1 MTCTPVYYVKQGRS
15 ATLEAV
21 LSKAT
26 TWEHEDWIIEKY
38 NTSSRVG
45 SEIAGQILKHK
56 ITKMETAGVY
66 GYKVIIHK
74 QGSAE
79 SCEGKLLVYS
89 KYKDFSQHGRYSS
102 CIFFR

>member
-1 MTCTPVYYVKQGRS
+1 MTCTPVYVKQGRS

-26 TWEHEDWIIEKY
+26 TWEQEIWDIEGY

-45 SEIAGQILKHK
+45 SEIAGQVLEHK
-56 ITKMETAGVY
+56 IIKMETVGVY

-74 QGSAE
+74 QGSAK
-79 SCEGKLLVYS
+79 SCDGKLLVYS
-89 KYKDFSQHGRYSS
+89 KYKDFSQHGRYLN

>member
-1 MTCTPVYYVKQGRS
+1 MTCTTVYVKQGRS

-26 TWEHEDWIIEKY
+26 TWEHEEWIIEGY

-45 SEIAGQILKHK
+45 SEIASQVLEYK
-56 ITKMETAGVY
+56 ITKMETVGVY
-66 GYKVIIHK
+66 GYKVIIQK

-79 SCEGKLLVYS
+79 SCDGKLLVYS
-89 KYKDFSQHGRYSS
+89 KYKDFSQHGKYSN